1 MKKHNKLKDVWAVY
15 LFIALLTLIMVIGV
29 ANATPTSRIV
39 AEPEF
44 LEPGEPDD
52 GKYAMMLN
60 KGILCDK
67 EQLVFGR
74 YINQG
79 YFRAFRAINGDFHT
93 YIMIQSTYY
102 QGKYYIN
109 KLAILEVDTKTRIT
123 CVISE
128 NTNPEYNEN
137 YIYLEIHPGEQL

>member
-1 MKKHNKLKDVWAVY
+1 
-15 LFIALLTLIMVIGV
+15 
-29 ANATPTSRIV
+29 
-39 AEPEF
+39 
-44 LEPGEPDD
+44 
-52 GKYAMMLN
+52 
-60 KGILCDK
+60 
-67 EQLVFGR
+67 
-74 YINQG
+74 
-79 YFRAFRAINGDFHT
+79 
-93 YIMIQSTYY
+93 MIQSIYY